1 GDIISIHLPLNEGTQ
16 NIVNK
21 EALAHLKPSAVIVNT
36 ARGGIV
42 NEEELFNF
50 LKLNRDNFAAFDVF
64 HEEPVIKNSLFELE
78 NFFGTSH
85 RSSLTFEGINSM
97 GMAAINGL
105 DDNVNI

>member
-1 GDIISIHLPLNEGTQ
+1 MTTTENTTSN
-16 NIVNK
+16 
-21 EALAHLKPSAVIVNT
+21 ALLKLKSHVVLVNT

-42 NEEELFNF
+42 KEKDLISF
-50 LKLNRDNFAAFDVF
+50 LSSNPDAFAAFDVF
-64 HEEPVIKNSLFELE
+64 AEEPAVNNPLFNLK

-105 DDNVNI
+105 DENINIE